1 MRNRFTKIIALLLCA
16 AMMMCVFTGCAE
28 EAVNTTEEASARDF
42 DAGRAAYAADE
53 VVMTLEGE
61 DLTWDEFYNWICYA
75 LANYQYTYGP
85 VSDFSTAT
93 ALGNMSDAIIQEACD
108 YIVMYKAV
116 EKKAAELGID
126 LPADMEQQIEE
137 DWDASLDSFERDEE
151 ALMEYIKEY
160 YGSRELYEYTFK
172 YNSISPDLFEYF
184 VGADGEK
191 LTAAQIEE
199 GSEGYLMAKHILVQ
213 TTYEDTGLVLEE
225 DDMKAAQE
233 RIETAY
239 ALLEAYE
246 GDDLEGYFDE
256 LTAQYTDDEGFLSY
270 PDGYLFQQGDMVTE
284 FYTAAKNIEEGQY
297 SDIVESAYGY
307 HIVMRI
313 PVDVEAVPMSYASY
327 GYDYS
332 LRFIIAQ
339 LVFAEES
346 ESWMDDVTMET
357 TAAFDKIDLTQVFP
371 A

>member
-256 LTAQYTDDEGFLSY
+256 LTAQYTEDTGYAAY
-270 PDGYLFQQGDMVTE
+270 PDGYLFQEGDMVTE
-284 FYTAAKNIEEGQY
+284 FYDAVNGIEIGQF
-297 SDIVESAYGY
+297 SEVVESTYGY
-307 HIVMRI
+307 HIVFRL
-313 PVDVEAVPMSYASY
+313 PVDAEAVPMQYASY
-327 GYDYS
+327 GYNIS
-332 LRFIIAQ
+332 LRSIIAND
-339 LVFAEES
+339 LLSEETRAWR
-346 ESWMDDVTMET
+346 EEVEYT
-357 TAAFDKIDLTQVFP
+357 TTELYDSIDLAQLF
-371 A
+371 